1 MKRLKGQIEA
11 NEGEESLIVAFQTYQ
26 DCRVAVQ
33 VTERVI
39 LRKVDSIQ
47 LIKEGDEERVS
58 TAAFVVEFD
67 DPDVEARLMDREALL
82 NAMALFVD
90 VDVRGGTI
98 L

>member
-33 VTERVI
+33 VKERVI

-47 LIKEGDEERVS
+47 LIKEGDEQRVS

-67 DPDVEARLMDREALL
+67 DPDVQARLMDREALL
-82 NAMALFVD
+82 NAMALFE
-90 VDVRGGTI
+90 
-98 L
+98 